1 MKIRQMTDPRLMD
14 VLGHQAGDF
23 PEGFLLPVNAIIR
36 EGYRA
41 EKEAIN
47 AGESVEFRFP
57 SYGVLTFR
65 GRNYTFV
72 PNKGYARIKG
82 YADEISGRWG

>member
-1 MKIRQMTDPRLMD
+1 MKIRQMVDPRLMD

-41 EKEAIN
+41 EKEAIQ

-57 SYGVLTFR
+57 SYGVLTFH
-65 GRNYTFV
+65 GREYTFV
-72 PNKGYARIKG
+72 PNKAYRTTKG